1 VRTPRCREGAQ
12 ATADKALILIV
23 DDDFDFVEIN
33 RMVLERAGY
42 RVASASEPQ
51 AALRKIHE
59 EKPDLIISDLMMTA
73 MDSGFSFTRA
83 LKEKPEYAGIPV
95 IMSTSVSSAM
105 GLDFRPRTAEEAK
118 QMNVDAYFDK
128 PLVPAKLLPK
138 IAELLAGRSDKAA
151 ASADGAEDPA
161 PGATGPAGASEG
173 AE

>member
-1 VRTPRCREGAQ
+1 
-12 ATADKALILIV
+12 
-23 DDDFDFVEIN
+23 
-33 RMVLERAGY
+33 MVLERAGY
-42 RVASASEPQ
+42 RVATASEPQ
-51 AALRKIHE
+51 AALRVMHE

-83 LKEKPEYAGIPV
+83 LKEKPEYADIPV

-138 IAELLAGRSDKAA
+138 ITELLAGRSDQKGDGAPSDA
-151 ASADGAEDPA
+151 EAGDGAED
-161 PGATGPAGASEG
+161 AG
-173 AE
+173 